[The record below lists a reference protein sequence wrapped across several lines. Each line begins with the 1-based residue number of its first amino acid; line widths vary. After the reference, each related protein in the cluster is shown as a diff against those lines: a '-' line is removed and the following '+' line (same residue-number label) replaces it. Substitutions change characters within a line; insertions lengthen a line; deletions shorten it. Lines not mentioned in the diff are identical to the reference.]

1 LRNRAPRSGILS
13 IILINIFTI
22 MANTGIFIKRDSYF
36 KLFKQ
41 ALRGDIKDFTTG
53 SIDRA
58 IFLLAIPMIVEML
71 LESFFAVVDIYFVNK
86 VGIEAS
92 STVVLTEASLTIL
105 YSVAWGLAIGVTAMV
120 ARRAGEKNFQA
131 AGDIASQ
138 AIVIG
143 VFLSLIISVF
153 GFIYPKEI
161 LSFLGAADAVVEENY
176 LFTQIMLTGNIVIV
190 LLFINNAVFRGIG
203 NASIAMKAL
212 ILANAI
218 NIILDPMLIL
228 GIGPFPKL
236 GVVGAAVATTI
247 GRFVA
252 VVYQFYHLFNG
263 KALIKLVPRQ
273 FVINLKLIRSILNT
287 SFGGMF
293 QFMIGSCSWIFL
305 AMIIAESGT
314 AAVSG
319 YGTAIRICI
328 FTILPAWGLANAAAT
343 LVGQNLG
350 ANQPERAEKSVW
362 RTAFL
367 TLCFFAVV
375 ALIFFFFGEN
385 LMQFFTQDKEAVKA
399 GTLCLHV
406 LAIGY
411 VFFAYGMIISQAFN
425 GAGDTK
431 TPTYI
436 NLFVFWA
443 LQIPL
448 AFLFAKYLKMG
459 PLGVYIAIGI
469 SESVLALICIVI
481 FRKGKWKH
489 IKL

>member
-1 LRNRAPRSGILS
+1 
-13 IILINIFTI
+13 
-22 MANTGIFIKRDSYF
+22 MAYSDSLHKKDSYL
-36 KLFKQ
+36 KLFGQ

-58 IFLLAIPMIVEML
+58 IFLLAIPMIIEML
-71 LESFFAVVDIYFVNK
+71 LESLFAVVDIYFVNK
-86 VGIEAS
+86 ISIEAS
-92 STVVLTEASLTIL
+92 STVILTEASLTIL
-105 YSVAWGLAIGVTAMV
+105 YSVAWGLAIGVTALV
-120 ARRAGEKNFQA
+120 ARRAGEKNFNA
-131 AGDIASQ
+131 AADIAVQ
-138 AIVIG
+138 AILLG
-143 VFLSLIISVF
+143 TFLSVIISIF

-161 LSFLGAADAVVEENY
+161 LSLMGASAKVAEENY
-176 LFTQIMLTGNIVIV
+176 LFTQIMLTGNIVIM

-212 ILANAI
+212 LIANAI
-218 NIILDPMLIL
+218 NIVLDPLLIL

-247 GRFVA
+247 GRSCGVL
-252 VVYQFYHLFNG
+252 YQFYHLFNG
-263 KALIKLVPRQ
+263 KALVKLVRKQ
-273 FVINLKLIRSILNT
+273 FVIQLKLIRSILDT

-293 QFMIGSCSWIFL
+293 QFIIGSCSWIFL

-367 TLCFFAVV
+367 TFCFFAVV
-375 ALIFFFFGEN
+375 AVIFFLFGKR
-385 LMQFFTQDKEAVKA
+385 LMLFFTQDMEAVIA
-399 GTLCLHV
+399 GTQCLQI

-436 NLFVFWA
+436 NLFVFWI

-448 AFLFAKYLKMG
+448 AYFLAKYLKMG
-459 PLGVYIAIGI
+459 PLGVYIAIGVA
-469 SESVLALICIVI
+469 ETVLAIVSIII
-481 FRKGKWKH
+481 FNKGNWKTV
-489 IKL
+489 KV